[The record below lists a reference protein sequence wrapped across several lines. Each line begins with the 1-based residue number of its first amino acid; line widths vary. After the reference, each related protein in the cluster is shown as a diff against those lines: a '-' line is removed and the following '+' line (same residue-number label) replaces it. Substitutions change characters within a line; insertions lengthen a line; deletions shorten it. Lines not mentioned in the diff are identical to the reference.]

1 MKRKYEWLAALTA
14 PWLLAASLP
23 AVAVTTYQWDVGTC
37 TGSFQSTCTDSSNP
51 SGGPGVTYSAISDTG
66 VNFNG
71 LKSLAAAYVVAYGT
85 HLAVTSQ
92 AGPNAAANGT
102 FPYGAGEN
110 APGAQETTASP
121 QHAMDNDGNSEF
133 MLLNFGATNS
143 VSLSQVTLGWS
154 QNDSDIT
161 VLAYQGAGAPV
172 LTTGI
177 TNYTGT
183 SGLVAKGWSV
193 IGNYSNVC
201 GSNGSLGCS
210 NGGPASASA
219 TISTAISSSYWLIGA
234 YNALGGTALDSKYDY
249 VKLLS
254 VAGCAGAGCG
264 GGTGQQVPEPSSLLL
279 AGIALFGLTAMRRR
293 RAV

>member
-37 TGSFQSTCTDSSNP
+37 TGSFQSTCTDTFDP
-51 SGGPGVTYSAISDTG
+51 AGAPPAIGVTYSAISNTG
-66 VNFNG
+66 ANFNG
-71 LKSLAAAYVVAYGT
+71 LSSLAAAYVVAYGT
-85 HLAVTSQ
+85 HVGVTSE
-92 AGPNAAANGT
+92 AGPNSKATTCNSAT
-102 FPYGAGEN
+102 Q
-110 APGAQETTASP
+110 QECTTSP
-121 QHAMDNDGNSEF
+121 QHAMDNSGNSEF

-161 VLAYQGAGAPV
+161 VLAYQGSGAPV

-210 NGGPASASA
+210 NGGPSSASA

-234 YNALGGTALDSKYDY
+234 YNALGGTSLDSNKDY

-254 VAGCAGAGCG
+254 VAGCSGAGCG
-264 GGTGQQVPEPSSLLL
+264 GSTGQQVPEPSSLLL